1 MNRLSYFHALL
12 MFLPVGLFAQ
22 NQEVMQALKTD
33 LVYLSSDYL
42 EGRETGAK
50 GEQLAAD
57 YISYRF
63 RQIGLKPAGAGHTY
77 FQPFDF
83 NFNPNPHAQGG
94 EPRTG
99 RNVVGYLDNGAATTV
114 VIGAHYDHLGMGAF
128 SSLSAGE
135 PAIHNG
141 ADDNA
146 SGVAALI
153 RIAAWLAQGH
163 SKQNNYL
170 FIGFS
175 GEELGLV
182 GSKYFTNNPTIDL
195 GKVSYMI
202 NMDMVG
208 RLNAEKVLAIS
219 GAGTSPV
226 WKTILPQI
234 QVDSIKVNTSDSGIG
249 PSDHTSFYLK
259 NIPALHFF
267 TGQHREYHKP
277 VDDAHLINFEGLL
290 SVSDYI
296 IELIAKLDG
305 GEKLAFTKTKDEN
318 EEKRTSRF
326 KVSMGVMPD
335 YVSQVEGMRIDSVV
349 EGKPAS
355 KAGLKDGDVIVR
367 LGEVKVKD
375 IYGYMEGLG
384 KFNQGDKT
392 QVTVIRDGKELTFD
406 VHFE

>member
-1 MNRLSYFHALL
+1 
-12 MFLPVGLFAQ
+12 MFLSAGLFAQ
-22 NQEVMQALKTD
+22 DQDIMQALKTD
-33 LVYLSSDYL
+33 VVYLSSDFL

-50 GEQLAAD
+50 GEQLAAE
-57 YISYRF
+57 YIAFRF
-63 RQIGLKPAGAGHTY
+63 RQIGLKPAGSDNGY

-99 RNVVGYLDNGAATTV
+99 RNVIGYLDNGAAKTV
-114 VIGAHYDHLGMGAF
+114 VIGAHYDHLGLGAF

-135 PAIHNG
+135 PAVHNG

-153 RIAAWLAQGH
+153 RIATWLAQGNN
-163 SKQNNYL
+163 KQSNYL

-182 GSKYFTNNPTIDL
+182 GSKYFTNHPTIDL
-195 GKVSYMI
+195 EKVSYMI

-208 RLNAEKVLAIS
+208 RLNPEKVLAIS
-219 GAGTSPV
+219 GTGTSPA
-226 WKTILPQI
+226 WKTLLQSI
-234 QVDSIKVNTSDSGIG
+234 QVDSISVNTSDSGIG

-277 VDDAHLINFEGLL
+277 ADDAHLINFQGLL
-290 SVSDYI
+290 SVTDYI
-296 IELIAKLDG
+296 IEMIARLDDE
-305 GEKLAFTKTKDEN
+305 EKLAFTKTKDES

-335 YVSQVEGMRIDSVV
+335 YVTQVEGMRIDSVV

-355 KAGLKDGDVIVR
+355 KAGLKDGDVIIQ

-392 QVTVIRDGKELTFD
+392 KVVVRRGGEELTFD